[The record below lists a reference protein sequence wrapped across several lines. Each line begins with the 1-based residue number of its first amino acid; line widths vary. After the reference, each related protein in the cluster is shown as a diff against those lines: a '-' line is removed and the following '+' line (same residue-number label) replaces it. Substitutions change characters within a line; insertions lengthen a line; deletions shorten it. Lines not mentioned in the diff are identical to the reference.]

1 MAGSEAPTAAGTL
14 GTGRSAPC
22 LLWARRC
29 CESGLLSM
37 SHRCGESS
45 PEIVAPQA
53 LAF

>member
-29 CESGLLSM
+29 CESGLLSKF
-37 SHRCGESS
+37 HRCEGSS
-45 PEIVAPQA
+45 PEIAVPQA